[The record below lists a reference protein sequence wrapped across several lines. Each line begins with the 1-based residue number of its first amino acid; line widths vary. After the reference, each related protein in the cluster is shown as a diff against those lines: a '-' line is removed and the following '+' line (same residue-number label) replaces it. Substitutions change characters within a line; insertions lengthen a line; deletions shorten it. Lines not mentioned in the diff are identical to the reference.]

1 MFGAVSLTKNTDID
15 KNKYSGYGIGFD
27 RRGTFSLGNGFGQ
40 NVINFGVDMSSSVH
54 IDNKK
59 KGLLILG
66 EGPTQ
71 GLDRTTSTAEKKY
84 SFNFTRSRK
93 IFCLSLH
100 YNGANSYLFVN
111 GTEIIKL
118 TAKNSE
124 IVANP
129 LCLENVSKD
138 LSADNVK
145 KPGLNGYVYDF
156 SDDYDDTAVDDISD
170 IHKYL
175 MKRMALYK
183 MFRLIK
189 KVFVLAM

>member
-1 MFGAVSLTKNTDID
+1 MFGAVSLTKNADID

-27 RRGTFSLGNGFGQ
+27 RRGTFSVGNGFGQ
-40 NVINFGVDMSSSVH
+40 NVIIFGVDMSSSVP

-59 KGLLILG
+59 KDLLILG

-71 GLDRTTSTAEKKY
+71 GLDHTTSTAEKKY
-84 SFNFTRSRK
+84 SINFTRSRK

-100 YNGANSYLFVN
+100 DNGGNSYLFVN

-118 TAKNSE
+118 TAKDSE
-124 IVANP
+124 TVANP

-138 LSADNVK
+138 LSADNMK
-145 KPGLNGYVYDF
+145 KPELNGYVYDF

>member
-1 MFGAVSLTKNTDID
+1 MSFSVYVDNRKKDI
-15 KNKYSGYGIGFD
+15 
-27 RRGTFSLGNGFGQ
+27 
-40 NVINFGVDMSSSVH
+40 
-54 IDNKK
+54 
-59 KGLLILG
+59 LILG
-66 EGPTQ
+66 MGPTQ
-71 GLDRTTSTAEKKY
+71 GLEHTWTAEKIY
-84 SFNFTRSRK
+84 SINFTVTGK
-93 IFCLSLH
+93 TFCLSLH

-118 TAKNSE
+118 TAKDSE

-138 LSADNVK
+138 LSADNMK
-145 KPGLNGYVYDF
+145 KPELNGYVYDF

>member
-27 RRGTFSLGNGFGQ
+27 RSGTFSLGNGFGQ
-40 NVINFGVDMSSSVH
+40 NVIKFGVDMSSSVH

-59 KGLLILG
+59 KDLLILG

-93 IFCLSLH
+93 SFCLSLH

-138 LSADNVK
+138 LSADNMK
-145 KPGLNGYVYDF
+145 KPELNGYVYDF